1 LGEYSDQY
9 LRTDVLLLADVFE
22 RFRDV
27 TMDSHKLDPCH
38 FYTNPGLTWDV
49 MLKHTKVELELL
61 QDYDMILF
69 FEKEIRGGL
78 SQVSHR
84 YAEAN
89 NSYIPNYDPLSES
102 SFIMY
107 FDVNNWY
114 GHAMSRPLS
123 YGGFKWVENP
133 EKIIINELVEDS
145 DISSIPP
152 SIPAYFQSLICLSC

>member
-1 LGEYSDQY
+1 
-9 LRTDVLLLADVFE
+9 
-22 RFRDV
+22 
-27 TMDSHKLDPCH
+27 
-38 FYTNPGLTWDV
+38 

-69 FEKEIRGGL
+69 FKKGIRGRL

-89 NSYIPNYDPLSES
+89 NSYIPNYDPFSES

-107 FDVNNWY
+107 FDANNLY
-114 GHAMSRPLS
+114 GHAMSRPLP

-133 EKIIINELVEDS
+133 EQIIISELVEDS
-145 DISSIPP
+145 DIGYVFEVDIEYPKELHRIYNDLPFLSEAIIPP
-152 SIPAYFQSLICLSC
+152 GCTKGFVKLTPHLNLRS

>member
-1 LGEYSDQY
+1 
-9 LRTDVLLLADVFE
+9 LADVFE

-38 FYTNPGLTWDV
+38 FYTTPGLTWDV
-49 MLKHTKVELELL
+49 MLKHTKVELEFL

-89 NSYIPNYDPLSES
+89 DPLS
-102 SFIMY
+102 
-107 FDVNNWY
+107 
-114 GHAMSRPLS
+114 
-123 YGGFKWVENP
+123 
-133 EKIIINELVEDS
+133 
-145 DISSIPP
+145 
-152 SIPAYFQSLICLSC
+152 